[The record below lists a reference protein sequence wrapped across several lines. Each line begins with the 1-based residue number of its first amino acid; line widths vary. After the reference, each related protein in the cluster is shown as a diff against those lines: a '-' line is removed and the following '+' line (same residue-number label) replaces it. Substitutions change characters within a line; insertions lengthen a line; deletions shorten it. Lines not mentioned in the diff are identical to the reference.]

1 MYNTTNGNNND
12 DDVES
17 IMNNNIT
24 IGNNGLSASN
34 PTITMINN
42 DVQVVQHSNQSY
54 TEHYFKRRDMISKQ
68 ALIMA
73 RTSVEEAMDFV
84 EKNLSFEFM
93 INSTGPMT
101 MVPEAVFY
109 EISGI
114 LRNWPFLCPI
124 IGPGDGKLERSD
136 DQCPQVERSKLVL
149 LVRFILKVL
158 LLTSYECN

>member
-1 MYNTTNGNNND
+1 MDKTTNGNNDD
-12 DDVES
+12 DDVGS

-34 PTITMINN
+34 PTTTMINN
-42 DVQVVQHSNQSY
+42 DVQVLQHSNQSY
-54 TEHYFKRRDMISKQ
+54 IENYFKRRDMISKQ

-93 INSTGPMT
+93 IDSTGPMT
-101 MVPEAVFY
+101 MVPAAVFH

-114 LRNWPFLCPI
+114 PRNWPFPCRI
-124 IGPGDGKLERSD
+124 IGPGIR
-136 DQCPQVERSKLVL
+136 
-149 LVRFILKVL
+149 
-158 LLTSYECN
+158 